1 MSEYQQFKSRLLK
14 LLGEVPPL
22 KWASNWVLGS
32 GATIFMFHR
41 ILPRGAD
48 CFESE
53 LCTWEDNF
61 SDFLDWV
68 EQIYRVVPLH
78 EVGSRIGNPSDQ
90 RPPVCALTFDDGWY
104 DNFAYA
110 FPQLKRR
117 KLSATIFLPTR
128 FIGTDRR
135 FWQEHLW
142 LCIQK
147 LKGMESGR
155 EALGRA
161 MRRSP
166 WFPSLGDDF
175 RSYSAL
181 KRVLLTRPL
190 SDAEGFIQRLVEDA
204 GLEEAF
210 PGRAFMNWDEVKQMQ
225 SAGIL
230 FGSHTLNHALL
241 PNASPRVADREIRDS
256 REELVANVRDDVDS
270 FSYPWGRLGAGSL
283 TQVQASGYK
292 FAVTTK
298 PGAVTRSSD
307 RLLMPRIAVSNAV
320 LDGGQRTFAGG
331 KARVSFAKNI
341 LAGAIKHLSPK
352 ANGNNRIK
360 IIFILD
366 LITEWEGGTERQLR
380 LLIQSLDLK
389 YFEPKLCFLFEAPE
403 LDKASLPCPLHV
415 VSSRSQPIR
424 TAPAR
429 LRRLVQI
436 LKEERP
442 DIVQCFFV
450 EGLMVGIPAGR
461 IANVAHVVG
470 SVRNAGHW
478 RKRKHRLA
486 MKVITPLAHRWQ
498 TNSRALWELQRDH
511 EGVPADLIEILPNA
525 LDLAGFEPVT
535 LVARQ
540 QAREKLGLNED
551 GPICVSVANLSAV
564 KDLAT
569 LVNAAKLLKQRLPSI
584 QFLIVGDGP
593 LRESLEKQAASLG
606 VAENVLFQGRQSDVR
621 PFLAAADLGVLT
633 SHSEGSS
640 NSVLEYM
647 AFGLPVV
654 VSDIPP
660 NRELLGEVF
669 FQPGNAIDFAEK
681 VFQLWSD
688 IRSKAYTSHY
698 NRRDLEEFSL
708 ARMTLRAESFYSRM
722 AAPREKW

>member
-1 MSEYQQFKSRLLK
+1 MSEQQQFKGRLLK
-14 LLGEVPPL
+14 LLGEVPPF

-32 GATIFMFHR
+32 SATIFMFHR

-61 SDFLDWV
+61 SDFLDWLQ
-68 EQIYRVVPLH
+68 EIYRVVPLQ
-78 EVGSRIGNPSDQ
+78 EVGSCIGNSSDQ
-90 RPPVCALTFDDGWY
+90 KHPVCAITFDDGWY

-110 FPQLKRR
+110 FPQLSRR

-128 FIGTDRR
+128 FIGTNRR

-142 LCIQK
+142 LCVQK
-147 LKGMESGR
+147 LKGMENGGA
-155 EALGRA
+155 ALGRA

-175 RSYSAL
+175 RSYPAL

-190 SDAEGFIQRLVEDA
+190 SDAEGFIERLVDEA
-204 GLEEAF
+204 GLGQAF
-210 PGRAFMNWDEVKQMQ
+210 PDRAFMNWDEVKQMQ

-256 REELVANVRDDVDS
+256 REELTASVRDDVDS
-270 FSYPWGRLGAGSL
+270 FSYPWGRLGASSL
-283 TQVQASGYK
+283 RQVRESGYK

-307 RLLMPRIAVSNAV
+307 RLLLPRIAVSNAV

-331 KARVSFAKNI
+331 KARISFAKNI
-341 LAGAIKHLSPK
+341 LTGSIKHLSAK
-352 ANGNNRIK
+352 ANGNDRIK
-360 IIFILD
+360 IIFLLD

-403 LDKASLPCPLHV
+403 LDKASLPCPLRV
-415 VSSRSQPIR
+415 VCAHSQPIPSAL
-424 TAPAR
+424 TR
-429 LRRLVQI
+429 LRRLMQI

-442 DIVQCFFV
+442 DIVQCFFI

-461 IANVAHVVG
+461 LANVAQVVG

-478 RKRKHRLA
+478 RKRKHRLV
-486 MKVITPLAHRWQ
+486 MKAITPLAHRWQ
-498 TNSRALWELQRDH
+498 TNSRALWELQRDQ
-511 EGVPADLIEILPNA
+511 EGVAPDLIEILPNA
-525 LDLAGFEPVT
+525 LDLAGFEPAT
-535 LVARQ
+535 PMARQ
-540 QAREKLGLNED
+540 QARKKLGLNED
-551 GPICVSVANLSAV
+551 GPICISVANLSKV

-569 LVNAAKLLKQRLPSI
+569 LVNAAKLLKQRLRSI

-606 VAENVLFQGRQSDVR
+606 VAENVLFQGRQADVR

-660 NRELLGEVF
+660 NRELLGGVF
-669 FQPGNAIDFAEK
+669 FDPGNAADFAEK
-681 VFQLWSD
+681 IFQLWSD
-688 IRSKAYTSHY
+688 IGSQAYNSHY
-698 NRRDLEEFSL
+698 HRRDLEEFSL

-722 AAPREKW
+722 AAPRETW